1 MLNWHSYIKLYKAY
15 LKLEKGLSNNSIEA
29 YCRDVDKLNQF
40 LVSKKINASP
50 KEVTKKN
57 IEDLL
62 AFLSEFGINPRSQ
75 ARIISGLKSFFNY
88 LCLENEIDQNPVD
101 LIDSPKLPKKLPDF
115 LSVEEIDKIISCLDL
130 SKPENE
136 RNRAILETLYG
147 CGLRVSE
154 LVNLSLSNLFFDEEF
169 IRVTG
174 KGNKERLVPINPQA
188 IKRISIYIDT
198 IRCHQKIK
206 KGEEDFLF
214 INRLGTRLS
223 RQFIFMM
230 LKQLVKQANIAKKI
244 SPHTFRHS
252 FATHLI
258 EGGADLRVVQEMLGH
273 ESITTTEIYTHL
285 NRDFL
290 RQSIIEFHPRYK

>member
-1 MLNWHSYIKLYKAY
+1 LNWHSYIKLYKAY
-15 LKLEKGLSNNSIEA
+15 LKLEKGLSENSIDA
-29 YCRDVDKLNQF
+29 YCRDLDKLLQF
-40 LVSKKINASP
+40 LKSKDIDSTP
-50 KEVTKKN
+50 KEITKEN
-57 IEDLL
+57 IEELL
-62 AFLSEFGINPRSQ
+62 VFLSEFGINPRSQ

-88 LCLENEIDQNPVD
+88 LCLENEINHNPVE

-154 LVNLSLSNLFFDEEF
+154 LVNLLISNLFFEEEF

-188 IKRISIYIDT
+188 IKRISIYMDT
-198 IRCHQKIK
+198 IRCHQKIR
-206 KGEEDFLF
+206 KGEEDYLF

-230 LKQLVKQANIAKKI
+230 LKKLVLQANIPKKI

-252 FATHLI
+252 FATHLV
-258 EGGADLRVVQEMLGH
+258 EGGADLRVIQEMLGH